1 MVNLTNNL
9 LHFDFLY
16 DQPVAGVD
24 EVGRG
29 PLAGPVVA
37 AAVIMDTNNIP
48 NGINDSKK
56 LSKKNRLKIAD
67 EIKKNSIYSIA
78 EASVKEIDEINILQ
92 ASLLAMKRA
101 IEGLS
106 KKPMTVLVDGKF
118 KPKTNLP
125 THSIIKGDTQSLSIA
140 ASSIIAKVYRDNL
153 MRDFSKKYPEYLW
166 EKNAGYGTKEHLL
179 AIKKCG
185 ITPIHRKSFKPIH
198 NMLN

>member
-125 THSIIKGDTQSLSIA
+125 THSIIKGDTQSISIA
-140 ASSIIAKVYRDNL
+140 ASSIIAKVYRDDL
-153 MRDFSKKYPEYLW
+153 MKDFSKKYPEYLW

-198 NMLN
+198 NILN

>member
-29 PLAGPVVA
+29 PLAGPVIA

-125 THSIIKGDTQSLSIA
+125 THSIIKGDTQSISIA
-140 ASSIIAKVYRDNL
+140 ASSIIAKVYRDDL
-153 MRDFSKKYPEYLW
+153 MKDFSKKYPEYLW

-185 ITPIHRKSFKPIH
+185 ITPIHRKTFKPIH
-198 NMLN
+198 NILN

>member
-1 MVNLTNNL
+1 MINSDNNL
-9 LHFDFLY
+9 LQFDLSY

-37 AAVIMDTNNIP
+37 AAVIIDINNIP
-48 NGINDSKK
+48 DGINDSKK
-56 LSKKNRLKIAD
+56 ISKKRRLELCN
-67 EIKKNSIYSIA
+67 EIIKYSIYSIA
-78 EASVKEIDEINILQ
+78 EASVEEIDQINILQ
-92 ASLLAMKRA
+92 ASLIAMKRA

-106 KKPMTVLVDGKF
+106 KKPKTVLVDGKF
-118 KPKTNLP
+118 KPRTSLP
-125 THSIIKGDTQSLSIA
+125 THAIIKGDSQSLAIA

-153 MRDFSKKYPEYLW
+153 MSNLSKNYPDYLW

-185 ITPIHRKSFKPIH
+185 ITPIHRKSFKPIY
-198 NMLN
+198 NILN

>member
-1 MVNLTNNL
+1 LFY
-9 LHFDFLY
+9 FDSLY

-37 AAVIMDTNNIP
+37 AAVIIDINNIP
-48 NGINDSKK
+48 DGINDSKK
-56 LSKKNRLKIAD
+56 LSKINRLKISD
-67 EIKKNSIYSIA
+67 EIKKHSIFSIA

-101 IEGLS
+101 IEGLA
-106 KKPMTVLVDGKF
+106 KKPRTILVDGKF
-118 KPKTNLP
+118 KPKTNFI

-198 NMLN
+198 NILN

>member
-1 MVNLTNNL
+1 MINSDNKFFQ
-9 LHFDFLY
+9 FDLSY

-37 AAVIMDTNNIP
+37 AAVIIDINNIP
-48 NGINDSKK
+48 NGINDSKR
-56 LSKKNRLKIAD
+56 LSKKKRE
-67 EIKKNSIYSIA
+67 EISNEIIKYSIYSIA
-78 EASVKEIDEINILQ
+78 EASVEEIDQINILQ

-106 KKPMTVLVDGKF
+106 KKPKTVLVDGKF

-125 THSIIKGDTQSLSIA
+125 THTIVKGDSKSLAIA

-153 MRDFSKKYPEYLW
+153 MTDLSKKYPEYLW
-166 EKNAGYGTKEHLL
+166 NKNAGYGTKEHLL

-198 NMLN
+198 NILN

>member
-125 THSIIKGDTQSLSIA
+125 THSIIKGDTQSISIA
-140 ASSIIAKVYRDNL
+140 ASSIIAKVYRDEL
-153 MRDFSKKYPEYLW
+153 MKDFSKKYPEYLW

-198 NMLN
+198 NILN

>member
-1 MVNLTNNL
+1 MINSDNKFFQ
-9 LHFDFLY
+9 FDLSY

-37 AAVIMDTNNIP
+37 AAVIIDINNIP
-48 NGINDSKK
+48 NGINDSKR
-56 LSKKNRLKIAD
+56 LSKKKRE
-67 EIKKNSIYSIA
+67 EISNEIIKYSIYSIA
-78 EASVKEIDEINILQ
+78 EASVEEIDQINILQ

-106 KKPMTVLVDGKF
+106 RKPKTILVDGKF
-118 KPKTNLP
+118 KPRTNLP
-125 THSIIKGDTQSLSIA
+125 THTIIKGDNQSLAIA

-153 MRDFSKKYPEYLW
+153 MTDLSKKYPEYLW

-185 ITPIHRKSFKPIH
+185 ITSIHRKSFKPIH
-198 NMLN
+198 NILN

>member
-1 MVNLTNNL
+1 MINSDNKFFQ
-9 LHFDFLY
+9 FDLSY

-37 AAVIMDTNNIP
+37 AAVIIDINNIP
-48 NGINDSKK
+48 NEINDSKR
-56 LSKKNRLKIAD
+56 LSKKKRE
-67 EIKKNSIYSIA
+67 EISNEIIKYSIYSIA
-78 EASVKEIDEINILQ
+78 EASVEEIDQINILQ

-106 KKPMTVLVDGKF
+106 KKPKTVLVDGKF

-125 THSIIKGDTQSLSIA
+125 THTIVKGDSKSLAIA

-153 MRDFSKKYPEYLW
+153 MTDLSKKYPEYLW
-166 EKNAGYGTKEHLL
+166 NKNAGYGTKEHLL

-198 NMLN
+198 NILN

>member
-1 MVNLTNNL
+1 MINSDNKFFQ
-9 LHFDFLY
+9 FDLSY

-37 AAVIMDTNNIP
+37 AAVIIDINNIP
-48 NGINDSKK
+48 NEINDSKR
-56 LSKKNRLKIAD
+56 LSKKKRE
-67 EIKKNSIYSIA
+67 EISNEIIKYSIYSIA
-78 EASVKEIDEINILQ
+78 EASVEEIDQINILQ

-106 KKPMTVLVDGKF
+106 KKPKTVLVDGKF

-125 THSIIKGDTQSLSIA
+125 THTIVKGDSKSLAIA
-140 ASSIIAKVYRDNL
+140 ASSIVAKVYRDNL
-153 MRDFSKKYPEYLW
+153 MTDLSKKYPEYLW
-166 EKNAGYGTKEHLL
+166 NKNAGYGTKEHLL

-198 NMLN
+198 NILN

>member
-1 MVNLTNNL
+1 MDNLKNNL
-9 LHFDFLY
+9 FYFDNSY

-37 AAVIMDTNNIP
+37 AAVIIDINNIP
-48 NGINDSKK
+48 DGINDSKK
-56 LSKKNRLKIAD
+56 LSKINRLKISN
-67 EIKKNSIYSIA
+67 EIKKHSIYSIA

-101 IEGLS
+101 IEGLA
-106 KKPMTVLVDGKF
+106 KKPMTILVDGKF
-118 KPKTNLP
+118 KPKTNFP

-153 MRDFSKKYPEYLW
+153 MRNFSKKYPEYLW

-198 NMLN
+198 NILN